1 MGKIPSLAEAQALL
15 ESYNEEPF
23 HLRHAAIVS
32 GVMGYFAQEYDP
44 ERVEFWK
51 AVGLLH
57 DLDFE
62 RYPEEHCI
70 RERKIMEESGIDE
83 SLIHAAVSH
92 GWPKVPEEPELF
104 MEKML
109 YAVDELTGLIGAVA
123 IMRPSKSV
131 SDLELKSVKKKFK
144 TPAFAAG
151 CSREVIAQGSQ
162 MLGWTLDELIERT
175 ILAMRSL
182 MGSMEI

>member
-51 AVGLLH
+51 AVGLMH

-62 RYPEEHCI
+62 RYP
-70 RERKIMEESGIDE
+70 
-83 SLIHAAVSH
+83 A
-92 GWPKVPEEPELF
+92 
-104 MEKML
+104 
-109 YAVDELTGLIGAVA
+109 GLGYY
-123 IMRPSKSV
+123 SY
-131 SDLELKSVKKKFK
+131 D
-144 TPAFAAG
+144 T
-151 CSREVIAQGSQ
+151 
-162 MLGWTLDELIERT
+162 
-175 ILAMRSL
+175 
-182 MGSMEI
+182 